1 MNVTEVLL
9 RKKPEIYDFIYKM
22 SRNRQKKS
30 MLLIT
35 ETVTFR
41 VRLMTR
47 RTPKRGHVLFLD
59 PGAGC
64 IGVFSL

>member
-1 MNVTEVLL
+1 
-9 RKKPEIYDFIYKM
+9 M

-47 RTPKRGHVLFLD
+47 RTTKRGHVLFLD